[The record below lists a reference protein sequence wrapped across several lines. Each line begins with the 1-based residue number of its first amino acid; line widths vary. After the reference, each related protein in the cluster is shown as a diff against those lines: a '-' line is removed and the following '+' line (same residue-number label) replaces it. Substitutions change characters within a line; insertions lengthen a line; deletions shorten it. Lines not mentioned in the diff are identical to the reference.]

1 MAMRDIYKPG
11 IAQPDIAQ
19 PDIARLDT
27 NGDARRT
34 VDAVRAGGVAI
45 IPMDV
50 GYAGIG
56 GGQDALMRFFRAKGR
71 GAHKRNA
78 MLGNLALHDDLQRL
92 DARRRSMVRALVE
105 DHNLPVSV
113 VSEFRADHPLLRAL
127 GEEALAASTDGGTLA
142 MLLNVG
148 QFEETVTRLAAAEG
162 QPLFGSSANLTGT
175 GTRFRAEDIQPE
187 IRACAEVVIDHG
199 LQKFHRYRRSS
210 TMIDFRTMEVVR
222 IGACYEVIADVLKR
236 RFDVDLPAD
245 PGLEALPSG
254 HLREAQRS
262 YV

>member
-1 MAMRDIYKPG
+1 ME
-11 IAQPDIAQ
+11 
-19 PDIARLDT
+19 RLDIP
-27 NGDARRT
+27 GDARR
-34 VDAVRAGGVAI
+34 VVAAVRAGGVAI

-56 GGQDALMRFFRAKGR
+56 GCQDALMRFFRAKGR

-78 MLGNLALHDDLQRL
+78 MLGNLDLHDELHLLGPRGRQ
-92 DARRRSMVRALVE
+92 MVRALVE
-105 DHNLPVSV
+105 DHDLPVAV
-113 VSEFRADHPLLRAL
+113 VAGFREAHPLLRAL

-142 MLLNVG
+142 MLLNAG
-148 QFEETVTRLAAAEG
+148 NFLREVTRQATEAG

-187 IRACAEVVIDHG
+187 IRAVAEVVVDYG

-222 IGACYEVIADVLKR
+222 IGSCYEVIAEVLR
-236 RFDVDLPAD
+236 RHFGVELPPD

-254 HLREAQRS
+254 HLREAQRN
-262 YV
+262 YA

>member
-1 MAMRDIYKPG
+1 MS
-11 IAQPDIAQ
+11 
-19 PDIARLDT
+19 RLDIS
-27 NGDARRT
+27 GDAHR
-34 VDAVRAGGVAI
+34 VVQAVKAGGVAI

-56 GGQDALMRFFRAKGR
+56 GCHDALMRFFRAKGR

-78 MLGNLALHDDLQRL
+78 MLGNLDLHDELHLL
-92 DARRRSMVRALVE
+92 DARGRDMVRCLVE
-105 DHNLPVSV
+105 DHDLPVAV
-113 VSEFRADHPLLRAL
+113 VANFKDQHPLLRAL
-127 GEEALAASTDGGTLA
+127 GDEALAASTDGGTLA
-142 MLLNVG
+142 MLLNAG
-148 QFEETVTRLAAAEG
+148 NFLREVTREATAQG

-175 GTRFRAEDIQPE
+175 GTRFRASDIQPE
-187 IRACAEVVIDHG
+187 IRAVAEVVVDYG

-222 IGACYEVIADVLKR
+222 IGSCYEVIAEVLQR
-236 RFDVDLPAD
+236 HFGVELPPD

-262 YV
+262 YG

>member
-1 MAMRDIYKPG
+1 MAELDIP
-11 IAQPDIAQ
+11 
-19 PDIARLDT
+19 
-27 NGDARRT
+27 GDARR
-34 VDAVRAGGVAI
+34 VVAAVRAGGVAI

-56 GGQDALMRFFRAKGR
+56 GCHDALMRFFRAKGR

-78 MLGNLALHDDLQRL
+78 MLGNLDLHDELHLL
-92 DARRRSMVRALVE
+92 DDRGRRMVRCLVE
-105 DHNLPVSV
+105 DYDLPVAV
-113 VSEFRADHPLLRAL
+113 VAGFKDQHPLLRAL
-127 GEEALAASTDGGTLA
+127 GDEALAASTDGGTLA
-142 MLLNVG
+142 MLLNAG
-148 QFEETVTRLAAAEG
+148 NFLAAVTQEATDKG

-175 GTRFRAEDIQPE
+175 GTRFRATDVQEP
-187 IRACAEVVIDHG
+187 IRAVADVVVDYG

-222 IGACYEVIADVLKR
+222 IGSCYEVIADVLAR
-236 RFDVDLPAD
+236 HFDVELPPD

-254 HLREAQRS
+254 HLREAQRQ

>member
-1 MAMRDIYKPG
+1 MS
-11 IAQPDIAQ
+11 
-19 PDIARLDT
+19 RLDIR
-27 NGDARRT
+27 GDARR
-34 VDAVRAGGVAI
+34 VVQAVKAGGVAI

-56 GGQDALMRFFRAKGR
+56 GCHDALMRFFRAKGR

-78 MLGNLALHDDLQRL
+78 MLGNLELHDELHLL
-92 DARRRSMVRALVE
+92 DARGRDMVRCLVE
-105 DHNLPVSV
+105 DHDLPVAV
-113 VSEFRADHPLLRAL
+113 VAGFKDQHPLLRAL
-127 GEEALAASTDGGTLA
+127 GDEALAASTDGGTLA
-142 MLLNVG
+142 MLLNAG
-148 QFEETVTRLAAAEG
+148 NFLRDVTREATQQG

-175 GTRFRAEDIQPE
+175 GTRFRATDIQQE
-187 IRACAEVVIDHG
+187 IRAVADAVVDYG

-222 IGACYEVIADVLKR
+222 IGSCYEVIAEVLQR
-236 RFDVDLPAD
+236 HFGVELPPD

-262 YV
+262 YN